1 MATTQDLANLL
12 QAQQQTMQAQ
22 LAELRGIQRASWR
35 TAMGVSGTAAGSQAP
50 AAGGVAGALAGG
62 GGGGPGGGGGGG
74 GGGVNRSRAFGRD
87 PSLAASALA
96 SHPTAGGAYAAGG
109 AAALAFKVSSA
120 AVKHFGELS
129 AVRSDRSIGAVEK
142 EFQSAERNMSFFTL
156 GFGNGWLRNSWNQSG
171 QSDFRDAVSTARA
184 ETLQYGASAQEMG
197 GTLGREELETF
208 YRARLRKA
216 EAFQKSIRDPI
227 NAIEEGIA
235 KTDPRTPNF
244 SPPEKP
250 RPVPGSPEWN
260 RMFESDAERNLRE
273 AAEALRDTAKALK
286 GK

>member
-35 TAMGVSGTAAGSQAP
+35 TAMVVGGTAAGTAAP
-50 AAGGVAGALAGG
+50 ATGGVAGGGVAGIAGG
-62 GGGGPGGGGGGG
+62 GAGGGSGRPGGGVARSGG
-74 GGGVNRSRAFGRD
+74 FGRQ
-87 PSLAASALA
+87 PSLAASAIA
-96 SHPTAGGAYAAGG
+96 SHPSAGGAYAAGG
-109 AAALAFKVSSA
+109 AAALALKVSSA

-142 EFQSAERNMSFFTL
+142 EFQAAERNMSFFTL
-156 GFGNGWLRNSWNQSG
+156 GFGNGWLRSSWNQSG
-171 QSDFRDAVSTARA
+171 QADFRDAVSTARA

-216 EAFQKSIRDPI
+216 EAFQKSVRDPV
-227 NAIEEGIA
+227 NAIEADIA
-235 KTDPRTPNF
+235 KTDPRTPSF
-244 SPPEKP
+244 MDK
-250 RPVPGSPEWN
+250 RRGSIP
-260 RMFESDAERNLRE
+260 
-273 AAEALRDTAKALK
+273 AEAQEYWWGPVEEFSEATREFKDAVKTLK

>member
-1 MATTQDLANLL
+1 MATMQDLANLL

-62 GGGGPGGGGGGG
+62 GGPGGGGPGGG

-156 GFGNGWLRNSWNQSG
+156 GFGNGWLRNEWNKSG
-171 QSDFRDAVSTARA
+171 QSDFRDAVAAARSD
-184 ETLQYGASAQEMG
+184 TMQYAAAAHEMG
-197 GTLGREELETF
+197 GTLGREELDVMF
-208 YRARLRKA
+208 KGRLRHQ
-216 EAFQKSIRDPI
+216 EAFQDYRNII
-227 NAIEEGIA
+227 NAIEGNIA
-235 KTDPRTPNF
+235 KTDPR
-244 SPPEKP
+244 SPGYKP
-250 RPVPGSPEWN
+250 IGGLDFGPQDEIRNAEEFRRAVEEMRSSAKD
-260 RMFESDAERNLRE
+260 MKDAAKFLR
-273 AAEALRDTAKALK
+273 

>member
-1 MATTQDLANLL
+1 MATLQDVANLL
-12 QAQQQTMQAQ
+12 QAQQNLMNAQ

-35 TAMGVSGTAAGSQAP
+35 TAMVVGGTAAGTAAP
-50 AAGGVAGALAGG
+50 VAGGVAGGGVAGIAGG
-62 GGGGPGGGGGGG
+62 GAGGGSGRPGGG
-74 GGGVNRSRAFGRD
+74 VARSGSFGRD

-109 AAALAFKVSSA
+109 AAALAFKVGSA

-142 EFQSAERNMSFFTL
+142 EFQTAERNMSFFTL
-156 GFGNGWLRNSWNQSG
+156 GFGNGWLRNEWNKSG
-171 QSDFRDAVSTARA
+171 QADFRDAVSTARA
-184 ETLQYGASAQEMG
+184 ETLQYGAYAQEMG

-216 EAFQKSIRDPI
+216 EAFQRTVRDPI
-227 NAIEEGIA
+227 NDIEARIA
-235 KTDPRTPNF
+235 KTDPRTPSF
-244 SPPEKP
+244 T
-250 RPVPGSPEWN
+250 GSGRQLTP
-260 RMFESDAERNLRE
+260 
-273 AAEALRDTAKALK
+273 AEAQDNQAFGPAVREFSVAARDFKDAVKALK